1 MAETGTSQVDKILV
15 LVLVV
20 LKCASAEAQMDRLRP
35 RRREVFSGF
44 TNAEIKKMEKLL
56 EKSGE
61 ETCSKEFC
69 QKIAISF
76 NRSAG
81 RAGKPLVKWTEVQCW
96 FQKWQQ
102 EHPKLIFAP
111 NSGKN
116 ESEIP
121 ANCSTDRTNENSQTP
136 KGQKIADL
144 SELEFEAKSS
154 TDGAWYDVDTFLG
167 HRFLDSDEVEV
178 LVRFVGFGA
187 EEDEWIN
194 VKKGIRQ
201 RSVPL
206 ENSECHKVK
215 VGDLLLCFQERRDHA
230 IYYDAHV
237 IGIQRRMHDIRGCRR
252 EFT

>member
-1 MAETGTSQVDKILV
+1 
-15 LVLVV
+15 
-20 LKCASAEAQMDRLRP
+20 MDRLRP

-136 KGQKIADL
+136 KAGQKIADL

-167 HRFLDSDEVEV
+167 HRFLDSDEVF
-178 LVRFVGFGA
+178 L
-187 EEDEWIN
+187 
-194 VKKGIRQ
+194 
-201 RSVPL
+201 S
-206 ENSECHKVK
+206 
-215 VGDLLLCFQERRDHA
+215 DLLGL
-230 IYYDAHV
+230 
-237 IGIQRRMHDIRGCRR
+237 GPRRMNGLMSKRVLGNAQSPWKIRNVTRLKLETFSSASRR
-252 EFT
+252 GGIMPFTMMLMS

>member
-1 MAETGTSQVDKILV
+1 
-15 LVLVV
+15 
-20 LKCASAEAQMDRLRP
+20 MDRLRP

-44 TNAEIKKMEKLL
+44 TDAEIEKMEKLL
-56 EKSGE
+56 EKSRE
-61 ETCSKEFC
+61 ETCNKEFC

-81 RAGKPLVKWTEVQCW
+81 RAGKPLIKWTEVQSW
-96 FQKWQQ
+96 FKKRQQ
-102 EHPKLIFAP
+102 EHPKVIFAP

-121 ANCSTDRTNENSQTP
+121 ANCSTDKTNENSQTP
-136 KGQKIADL
+136 KAGQKITDS

-154 TDGAWYDVDTFLG
+154 TDGAWYDVDMFLG
-167 HRFLDSDEVEV
+167 HRFLGSGEAEV

-206 ENSECHKVK
+206 ENSECDKVK

-237 IGIQRRMHDIRGCRR
+237 IGIQRRMHDIRGCRCLFLIR
-252 EFT
+252 YDHDNTEERVRLRRLCWTLI